1 MLYLTVYIVL
11 QCLDGYMPV
20 IRNVFVCTIFRGIV
34 GIDTLATDLQMMMI
48 EEPGK
53 TIDIFSNLTG
63 YLVISAT
70 LLLFFCLY
78 VLV

>member
-20 IRNVFVCTIFRGIV
+20 IRNVFVCIIFRGIV